1 MSYYGARYY
10 DAKTSL
16 WLNTDPKMEKYPNI
30 GAYVFVANN
39 PINLIDPDGKDIIG
53 AFNKTT
59 GRLTL
64 IDRDQYKS
72 GLPILY
78 VNAKNYKLNGV
89 RDKKGNLTHNQV
101 LVVEN
106 VFTGG
111 HSDDGKIVRN
121 DPDRPN
127 EKPISKG
134 EYNIL
139 ENKGNTNPDH
149 DSFFVLDPKDSSPYD
164 KKDDRPGEL
173 NAQGKKRNGYNLHPG
188 RVSWGCV
195 TINKDDVQ
203 MTTEQRAEEW
213 SVINTMINKTSSEDV
228 PDNRGKQKYVPFT
241 TQKKFGTIKVTE

>member
-1 MSYYGARYY
+1 
-10 DAKTSL
+10 
-16 WLNTDPKMEKYPNI
+16 MEKYPNI

-121 DPDRPN
+121 DPDQMRN
-127 EKPISKG
+127 QFQ
-134 EYNIL
+134 
-139 ENKGNTNPDH
+139 KGNII
-149 DSFFVLDPKDSSPYD
+149 F
-164 KKDDRPGEL
+164 
-173 NAQGKKRNGYNLHPG
+173 
-188 RVSWGCV
+188 
-195 TINKDDVQ
+195 
-203 MTTEQRAEEW
+203 
-213 SVINTMINKTSSEDV
+213 
-228 PDNRGKQKYVPFT
+228 
-241 TQKKFGTIKVTE
+241 